1 MTTGG
6 RPGPY
11 ATVAQELS
19 GTAFGSIEYVEETD
33 STNADAAALLGDD
46 RFGGYTI
53 VAEYQRHGLGR
64 KGRSWQAQPGT
75 ALLFS
80 TILPR
85 ALPTETLWLV
95 QYWVALALR
104 NALHRCGVT
113 TLLQWPNDVLLGP
126 RKLAGVLCQSA
137 VTGPSAR
144 VACGVGINVRR
155 LPGALSPFDSA
166 EADKVAFCDDV
177 TPVER
182 DALLR
187 EVLIE
192 YNRSLFMLDQPDRA
206 IADWDSAAGLPG
218 MRYRIQPDNGEQS
231 FQATAQGLSGDGD
244 LQLMHD
250 DGRFETVSLADAR
263 VMR

>member
-144 VACGVGINVRR
+144 VACGVGDGGDLERPRARR
-155 LPGALSPFDSA
+155 GWDEGAG
-166 EADKVAFCDDV
+166 
-177 TPVER
+177 PVP
-182 DALLR
+182 DAG
-187 EVLIE
+187 V
-192 YNRSLFMLDQPDRA
+192 D
-206 IADWDSAAGLPG
+206 
-218 MRYRIQPDNGEQS
+218 
-231 FQATAQGLSGDGD
+231 DGD
-244 LQLMHD
+244 QVP
-250 DGRFETVSLADAR
+250 FADR
-263 VMR
+263 G